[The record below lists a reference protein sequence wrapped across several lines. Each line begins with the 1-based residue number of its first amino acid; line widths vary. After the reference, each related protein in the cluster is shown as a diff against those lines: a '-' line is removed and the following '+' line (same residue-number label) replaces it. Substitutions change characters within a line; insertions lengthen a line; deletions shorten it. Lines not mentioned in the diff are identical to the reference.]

1 MQSLRASLSLVYRQ
15 SPIGAGMGTRLKPV
29 QRLHIQPV
37 TTTNATKLR
46 RFNVSRPVWKLV
58 GSLERVEVR
67 ERERPP
73 DEPDGRPKGNMEGAK
88 TSGT

>member
-1 MQSLRASLSLVYRQ
+1 M
-15 SPIGAGMGTRLKPV
+15 
-29 QRLHIQPV
+29 
-37 TTTNATKLR
+37 
-46 RFNVSRPVWKLV
+46 SRPVWKLV